1 MVAARNL
8 QTGPALLFEP
18 DPIVINPHRHEII
31 KARGWKPATRGG
43 GYERNRSFDDQGALV
58 QEIVL
63 RYTLHGE
70 PRRALANEYGY
81 SERQIQEYV
90 TGGKHW
96 RCYTAPVF
104 RALARLGISP
114 GRINKSKRD
123 RGREAFRTLSGD
135 LLTLLKDDPRPMA
148 REIVSALRLFT
159 AVQP

>member
-1 MVAARNL
+1 MVAARL
-8 QTGPALLFEP
+8 LSQHTPLLFQP
-18 DPIVINPHRHEII
+18 DPIIVNPSR
-31 KARGWKPATRGG
+31 RGLNRSQGWKSTGVRGG
-43 GYERNRSFDDQGALV
+43 DERQYDHDEHGAVV
-58 QEIVL
+58 QMIVL
-63 RYTLHGE
+63 RYTLYGE
-70 PRRALANEYGY
+70 PRRQLANEYGL